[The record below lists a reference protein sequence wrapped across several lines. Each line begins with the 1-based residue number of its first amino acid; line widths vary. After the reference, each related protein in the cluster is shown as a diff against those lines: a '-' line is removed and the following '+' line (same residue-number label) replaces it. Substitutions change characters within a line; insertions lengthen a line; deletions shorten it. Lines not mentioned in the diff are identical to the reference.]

1 MSKQAPYQ
9 WESQL
14 ARSLQGCLL
23 GSAVG
28 DALGL
33 ACEGLSPR
41 RQKSLFPDLSHYHFL
56 PGQRGMVSD
65 DTEHLCL
72 VAQAL
77 LRSGG
82 EPKAFQ
88 RALAWQLRFWL
99 LGLPAGIGLATLKG
113 ILKLWLGV
121 SPEHS
126 GVFSAGNGPAMRAS
140 LLGVLYATQPEK
152 LKTLNRISTRLTH
165 SDPKAEWGALAI
177 ALAAGFQTLQRPQ
190 AEFVSQF
197 RRLLPTPL
205 PPEAQELLTLLEQ
218 AALRAEQ
225 IREQGLLSEQVQ
237 QAALQSLLESLGCKK
252 GITGYMYHT
261 VPAVI
266 FVWLLQPQNVVAGLQ
281 LLIRAGGDTDTTAA
295 LLGAILGAER
305 SSEIGS
311 AALPSDL
318 LKTLWE
324 WPRSTAWMS
333 ETAKKLLPLVESET
347 PQMPQK
353 LAVWQL
359 PLRNFIFLFAV
370 LFHGFRRLFPPY

>member
-1 MSKQAPYQ
+1 MSALPDRLT
-9 WESQL
+9 S
-14 ARSLQGCLL
+14 SLQGCLL

-33 ACEGLSPR
+33 ACEGLSPQ
-41 RQKSLFPDLSHYHFL
+41 RQKRLFPNLSHYHFL
-56 PGQRGMVSD
+56 PGKRGMVSD

-82 EPKAFQ
+82 EPRAFQ
-88 RALAWQLRFWL
+88 LALAWQLRFWL

-140 LLGVLYATQPEK
+140 LLGVLYASQPEK
-152 LKTLNRISTRLTH
+152 FKALNRISTRLTH

-177 ALAAGFQTLQRPQ
+177 ALAAGFHTLQHPQ
-190 AEFVSQF
+190 AEFVSQL

-205 PPEAQELLTLLEQ
+205 PPEAQELLTLLELAAKRAKEAREEATTEQ
-218 AALRAEQ
+218 A
-225 IREQGLLSEQVQ
+225 Q
-237 QAALQSLLESLGCKK
+237 QAALQSLLESLGCQQQ

-266 FVWLLQPQNVVAGLQ
+266 FVWLLQPTDFLRGLH

-295 LLGAILGAER
+295 ILGAILGAER
-305 SSEIGS
+305 GA
-311 AALPSDL
+311 AALPSAL

-324 WPRSTAWMS
+324 WPRSTAWMF
-333 ETAKKLLPLVESET
+333 EAGKKLRPLVESET
-347 PQMPQK
+347 PQPLQT

-359 PLRNFIFLFAV
+359 PLRNFIFLIIV

>member
-1 MSKQAPYQ
+1 MSKQAP
-9 WESQL
+9 E
-14 ARSLQGCLL
+14 RFVNSLQGCLL

-41 RQKSLFPDLSHYHFL
+41 RQTSLFPDLSHYHFL
-56 PGQRGMVSD
+56 PGKRGMISD

-82 EPKAFQ
+82 EPRAFQ

-152 LKTLNRISTRLTH
+152 LKALNRISARLTH

-177 ALAAGFQTLQRPQ
+177 ALAAGFHTLQHPQ
-190 AEFVSQF
+190 GEFVSQF
-197 RRLLPTPL
+197 RSLLPTPL
-205 PPEAQELLTLLEQ
+205 PPEAQELLTLLEKAEEQ
-218 AALRAEQ
+218 AEQ
-225 IREQGLLSEQVQ
+225 GREQGLSEQGQ
-237 QAALQSLLESLGCKK
+237 QAALQSFIESLGCKK

-261 VPAVI
+261 VPAVL
-266 FVWLLQPQNVVAGLQ
+266 FVWLLQPKDVVAGLQ

-311 AALPSDL
+311 AALPPDL

-333 ETAKKLLPLVESET
+333 ETAQKLLPLLESES